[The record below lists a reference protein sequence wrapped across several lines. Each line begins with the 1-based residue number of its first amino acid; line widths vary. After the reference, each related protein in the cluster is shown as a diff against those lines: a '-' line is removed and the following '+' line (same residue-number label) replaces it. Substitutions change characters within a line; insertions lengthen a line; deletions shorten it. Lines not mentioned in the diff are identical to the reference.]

1 MMSIS
6 VSLIFLNKKYG
17 KHIAYMQLHKYDSYI
32 NSVYDL
38 HIFIS
43 GGFFLYKKCR
53 LARRIH
59 ILSGKHSTREF

>member
-6 VSLIFLNKKYG
+6 VSLILLNKKYG
-17 KHIAYMQLHKYDSYI
+17 KHIAYSYIKYDSYI
-32 NSVYDL
+32 NSLYDL

-53 LARRIH
+53 LATSYTYLIWKTFN
-59 ILSGKHSTREF
+59 S